1 MANISQKLSTI
12 RLVLQVEMEETER
25 QELLERM
32 EVAFLLLLR
41 KLRIKMEDKYYM

>member
-25 QELLERM
+25 QELMEIM

-41 KLRIKMEDKYYM
+41 KLRIKMENQYYM